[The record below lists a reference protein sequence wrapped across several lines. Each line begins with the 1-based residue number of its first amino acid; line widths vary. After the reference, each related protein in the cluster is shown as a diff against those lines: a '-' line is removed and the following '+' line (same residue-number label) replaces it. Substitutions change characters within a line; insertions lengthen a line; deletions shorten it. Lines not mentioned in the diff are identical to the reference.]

1 MKWEVKKYSLKIHYY
16 TFMFNNDF
24 ETATIIKIIFI
35 IIFQRTT
42 SVLSCLV
49 TELFFSVVDK
59 RTLAPKSNLHETVLQ
74 ANFKE
79 RRDADVVN

>member
-1 MKWEVKKYSLKIHYY
+1 
-16 TFMFNNDF
+16 MFNNDF

-79 RRDADVVN
+79 RRRRCKLIFQRATPMPGHQPPE